1 MAILLSSGH
10 KHRGY
15 LRGLEQ
21 SPRSAAAEGELFLPL
36 LTRSPTGTL
45 SKLQKPLS
53 RAIPLCAKPHQS
65 LKRNTHKKRSPLPK
79 FLQKAL
85 MSACFASHMG
95 IHALC
100 GTGGHFPAAQNISF
114 KARGLVV
121 IAALAVMKYYLCGEW
136 RGEKHDY
143 QE

>member
-1 MAILLSSGH
+1 
-10 KHRGY
+10 
-15 LRGLEQ
+15 
-21 SPRSAAAEGELFLPL
+21 
-36 LTRSPTGTL
+36 
-45 SKLQKPLS
+45 
-53 RAIPLCAKPHQS
+53 
-65 LKRNTHKKRSPLPK
+65 
-79 FLQKAL
+79 
-85 MSACFASHMG
+85 MSACFASHTG

-121 IAALAVMKYYLCGEW
+121 IAALTVMKYYLCGEW